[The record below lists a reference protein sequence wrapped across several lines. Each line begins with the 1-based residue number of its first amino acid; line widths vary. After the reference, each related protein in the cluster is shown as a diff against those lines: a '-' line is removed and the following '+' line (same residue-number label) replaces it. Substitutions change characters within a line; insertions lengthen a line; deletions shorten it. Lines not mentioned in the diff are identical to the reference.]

1 MNVLVDTS
9 IWSLLL
15 RHKLTTDN
23 TLQIQKLKK
32 IVTELIH
39 SQSIRLIG
47 NIRQEL
53 LSGIVHQAQFLK
65 LEQALSAF
73 EDEVVNYQD
82 YISAAQF
89 FNQCRSQGIQ
99 GSQIDFLICAVS
111 VNHNLRILT
120 TDKDFL
126 HYQKI
131 LPLDLWI
138 PDLS

>member
-15 RHKLTTDN
+15 RHKLTADN
-23 TLQIQKLKK
+23 ALQIQKLKK
-32 IVTELIH
+32 IITELIH

-73 EDEVVNYQD
+73 EDEIVNYQD
-82 YISAAQF
+82 YISAH
-89 FNQCRSQGIQ
+89 ST
-99 GSQIDFLICAVS
+99 S
-111 VNHNLRILT
+111 NL
-120 TDKDFL
+120 
-126 HYQKI
+126 
-131 LPLDLWI
+131 
-138 PDLS
+138 

>member
-15 RHKLTTDN
+15 RHKLTADN
-23 TLQIQKLKK
+23 ALQIQKLKK
-32 IVTELIH
+32 IITELIH

-53 LSGIVHQAQFLK
+53 LAGIVHQAQFLK

-73 EDEVVNYQD
+73 EDEIVNYQD

-89 FNQCRSQGIQ
+89 FNQCRVQGVQ
-99 GSQIDFLICAVS
+99 GSQVDFLICAVA